1 MVTSRPII
9 GLMSGTSL
17 DGLDMVCVEFTADGQ
32 RLSHRVLAAE
42 TWPYDNTRQAQLREA
57 HLLSGLDL
65 ALLDISLGQTF
76 GTITRD
82 FCERHHLDPA
92 YIGSHGHTIFHQPAH
107 GLTLQIGSPFHLA
120 VACGKPVVA
129 QFRNMDV
136 AIGGQGAP
144 LVPIADRLL
153 YGDYTAC
160 LNLGGIANISW
171 RQEHQSTA
179 FDICVCN
186 MALNA
191 LAQRKGKNYDEGGQW
206 AASGRVDAVLL
217 ETLIAHPYHSTRGP
231 KSLGKEFFEQHIEG
245 VLNEALRRIS
255 LEDVLS
261 TMTEYIAQA
270 IAHELRQRPTGSCY
284 ITGGGALNTY
294 LIQRIQAHSDWKMVV
309 GTSEDIHFKEAIAF
323 ALLAYLRMENRI
335 NVLHSVTGARC
346 DHSAGIV
353 YAAPDIQPSQQ

>member
-1 MVTSRPII
+1 MVTSRPVI

-17 DGLDMVCVEFTADGQ
+17 DGLDVVGVEFTTDGQ

-42 TWPYDNTRQAQLREA
+42 TWPYNDTLQAQLREA
-57 HLLSGLDL
+57 HLLNGLDL
-65 ALLDISLGQTF
+65 ALLDVSLGQTF

-82 FCERHHLDPA
+82 FCERYHLDPA
-92 YIGSHGHTIFHQPAH
+92 YIGSHGHTIFHQPEH

-120 VACGKPVVA
+120 VACGKPVIA
-129 QFRNMDV
+129 NFRNMDV

-153 YGDYTAC
+153 YGAHSAC

-171 RQEHQSTA
+171 RNNEQSTA

-206 AASGRVDAVLL
+206 ASTGQLDEVLL
-217 ETLIAHPYHSTRGP
+217 NTLLAHPYHTASGP
-231 KSLGKEFFEQHIEG
+231 KSLGKEFYAQHIEP
-245 VLNEALRRIS
+245 LLQDALQRMRV
-255 LEDVLS
+255 EDVLC
-261 TMTEYIAQA
+261 TMTEYIARC
-270 IAHELRQRPTGSCY
+270 IGHELSQQAAGSCL

-294 LIQRIQAHSDWKMVV
+294 LIQRIQEHSPWHMTV

-335 NVLHSVTGARC
+335 NVLQTVTGARC
-346 DHSAGIV
+346 DHSAGIRYDV
-353 YAAPDIQPSQQ
+353 PQYR